1 MTQESNVASWGE
13 DDSQTFI
20 DYGRYFVPE
29 RELQIETICSAV
41 PDVAGQQHVLD
52 LCCGEGVLVR
62 ALLDRFPHYQVH
74 GLDGSPT
81 MIETANTTLQSY
93 GERFQPQIFDLT
105 SSDWRV
111 FPYPILAVV
120 SSLAIHHLD
129 ASEKQQLFKDV
140 YRMLS
145 PDGVFGIADVIQP
158 VSQTGISIAA
168 KMWDDA
174 VRQRSLQLDGNLKAY
189 QRFLDLEWNSFTL
202 AEPDPID
209 KMSPLYEQLKWLEQ
223 AGFVDVDV
231 FWCKAGH
238 AVFGG
243 RKPGNK

>member
-1 MTQESNVASWGE
+1 MTQESNVASWSE
-13 DDSQTFI
+13 DNSQAFI

-62 ALLDRFPHYQVH
+62 ALLEHFLHYQVH

-81 MIETANTTLQSY
+81 MIETAKTTLQSY
-93 GERFQPQIFDLT
+93 GERFHPQIFDLA
-105 SSDWRV
+105 SSAWRE
-111 FPYPILAVV
+111 FPYSILAVV

-145 PDGVFGIADVIQP
+145 PDGVFVIADVIQP
-158 VSQTGISIAA
+158 ISPTGISIAA

-174 VRQRSLQLDGNLKAY
+174 VRHRSLELDRNLNAY
-189 QRFLDLEWNSFTL
+189 QRFLDMEWNSFTL
-202 AEPDPID
+202 TTPDPID
-209 KMSPLYEQLKWLEQ
+209 KMSPLFDQLKWLEQ
-223 AGFVDVDV
+223 ANFADVDV

-238 AVFGG
+238 AIFGG
-243 RKPGNK
+243 RKLGSK